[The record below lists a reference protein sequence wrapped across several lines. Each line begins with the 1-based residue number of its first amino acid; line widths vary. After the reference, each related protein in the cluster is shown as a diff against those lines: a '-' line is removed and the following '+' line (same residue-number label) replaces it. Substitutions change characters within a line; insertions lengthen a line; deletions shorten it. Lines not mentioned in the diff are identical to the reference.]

1 MTLKTRISV
10 VLPLLLAVILG
21 WGCSGPS
28 VFLDRT
34 YDFGYVEKVAVIP
47 LENLSQSQTAGRQ
60 ATLILNTEL
69 LASETFSIVEP
80 GETAKVLGEIPVPT
94 GQYNLEQL
102 KEIGKRLGA
111 QALIFGTVSEISSA
125 RSGSASIPTVTMDL
139 RMVET
144 ETGTTVWAASAT
156 KGRPGLWA
164 TLFGLAGK
172 SSSET
177 MRDCIRDLLR
187 TLIR

>member
-1 MTLKTRISV
+1 MTLKIRLAA
-10 VLPLLLAVILG
+10 VLPLLFVLILA

-34 YDFGYVEKVAVIP
+34 YDFGFVEKVAVIP

-60 ATLILNTEL
+60 ATLILTTEL
-69 LASETFSIVEP
+69 LASETFGIVEP
-80 GETAKVLGEIPVPT
+80 GETAKILGEIAARSA
-94 GQYNLEQL
+94 QYDLEQV

-125 RSGSASIPTVTMDL
+125 RSGGASVPTVTVEL

-144 ETGTTVWAASAT
+144 ETGVTVWAASAT
-156 KGRPGLWA
+156 RGRLGLWA
-164 TLFGLAGK
+164 TLFGLAGR
-172 SSSET
+172 SSSEI
-177 MRDCIRDLLR
+177 MRDCVQDLLK
-187 TLIR
+187 TLIK